1 MELKHIND
9 NKTQLKK
16 EGTNMERRLFNIEYC
31 LSEEAGIFAVAKI
44 RGEIIEDFK
53 EVFKVDLRDVLQN
66 KKVKN
71 KINGIVDI
79 IEKEIENNI
88 EKEEEEQCKIN

>member
-1 MELKHIND
+1 
-9 NKTQLKK
+9 
-16 EGTNMERRLFNIEYC
+16 MERRLFNIEYC

-44 RGEIIEDFK
+44 NGEIIEDFK

-88 EKEEEEQCKIN
+88 EKEEEE